1 MSSGSLTEPDRL
13 EGDVRDYIPIVRD
26 QMMRRQMEQQLSMRP
41 STPPIENAPVQNKSE
56 SEATRR
62 RDELLE
68 LAGGY
73 LKDAFM
79 MTNSNHDYEYLLP
92 LEELS
97 ENLNDIAYSDRVLI
111 ADGYKEEF
119 GSKVEAL
126 CALNY
131 HKQILL
137 EDNNKLEE
145 VT

>member
-1 MSSGSLTEPDRL
+1 MKKIY
-13 EGDVRDYIPIVRD
+13 VVIPIKN
-26 QMMRRQMEQQLSMRP
+26 M
-41 STPPIENAPVQNKSE
+41 SE
-56 SEATRR
+56 SEQNRR
-62 RDELLE
+62 REELLE

-73 LKDAFM
+73 LKDAVM
-79 MTNSNHDYEYLLP
+79 MTNSHHEYENLTP
-92 LEELS
+92 LEELG
-97 ENLNDIAYSDRVLI
+97 ENLKDIAYSDCVLI

-119 GSKVEAL
+119 SSKVEAL

>member
-1 MSSGSLTEPDRL
+1 MSIGDRKMKK
-13 EGDVRDYIPIVRD
+13 VYVV
-26 QMMRRQMEQQLSMRP
+26 M
-41 STPPIENAPVQNKSE
+41 PVKDKTE
-56 SEATRR
+56 SEANRR
-62 RDELLE
+62 REELLE

-73 LKDAFM
+73 LKDAVM
-79 MTNSNHDYEYLLP
+79 MTNTNHDYENLTP
-92 LEELS
+92 LEELG
-97 ENLNDIAYSDRVLI
+97 ENLKDIAYSDCVLI

>member
-1 MSSGSLTEPDRL
+1 
-13 EGDVRDYIPIVRD
+13 
-26 QMMRRQMEQQLSMRP
+26 METDKMKKVYVVM
-41 STPPIENAPVQNKSE
+41 PVQNKTE
-56 SEATRR
+56 SEAARR
-62 RDELLE
+62 REELLE
-68 LAGGY
+68 LAGWY
-73 LKDAFM
+73 LKDAVM

-97 ENLNDIAYSDRVLI
+97 ENLKDIAYSDCVLI

-119 GSKVEAL
+119 CSKVEAL